1 MQKKKDKE
9 LATAKVVNKAKHK
22 HEDALVGQVKAEDQ
36 LAVSRFSLLPSPRST
51 HTHRGG

>member
-22 HEDALVGQVKAEDQ
+22 HEDALVSQVKAEDQ
-36 LAVSRFSLLPSPRST
+36 LAVSHLFFLSSSVST
-51 HTHRGG
+51 SNHYGG